1 MVCIEKEDEDNIE
14 DWSNSIKQSTMAKYD
29 LTIFCATKNILV
41 FEI

>member
-29 LTIFCATKNILV
+29 LTTFCATKNILV